1 MDEKA
6 AHILAQKFPELST
19 DRVSQYV
26 TRLKEKIGL
35 SKASAVYSVACRVTP
50 IGPNPLGLQRGRVV
64 KIEGDHY
71 LALGCGFLNLEFANL
86 DRPGILRTID
96 AEEFARLGDEGFQV
110 LDDEQS
116 QQIIEKSLAD

>member
-26 TRLKEKIGL
+26 NRLKDKIGL
-35 SKASAVYSVACRVTP
+35 AKASAVYSIACRVTP
-50 IGPNPLGLQRGRVV
+50 IGDNPLGLQRGRVV

-71 LALGCGFLNLEFANL
+71 LALGCGFFNLEFANL
-86 DRPGILRTID
+86 DRPGIFRTID
-96 AEEFARLGDEGFQV
+96 ADEFARLSDAAFQV
-110 LDDEQS
+110 LDEEQS
-116 QQIIEKSLAD
+116 ERIVEKALAD